1 MTGTGRAALAD
12 ICVIDLSPMMPGHF
26 CSMILADLG
35 ARVITVERPG
45 TGHFSRTTIRG
56 SFESVNRNKE
66 SLTLDLKQPVAQEV
80 LHRLARNADVV
91 LEGFR
96 PGVVDRLAADYDT
109 LRSVKPDLI
118 YCAISGYGQDGPYRD
133 LPGHDPNYL
142 AVAGVLSLAGDPLGP
157 PEGVVGASMA
167 DLSGAW
173 FAAIAVL
180 AAIRARDKQGIGQ
193 YIDIALAD
201 TSYALMQSRMTEYLV
216 NDCPSKERLMAR
228 AGIGL
233 FETRD
238 GSFISVAAAEN
249 HFWRSLCT
257 VLGLTEWGLAERFAT
272 PAGRRE
278 HGREIREKLR
288 AGFMRESSPVW
299 LEQLQAA
306 GVPCAPVNDLGAAAR
321 DPYAVAR
328 KIIEW
333 TEHPDF
339 GTVPSIRF
347 PPIMSATPATTRS
360 RAPMLGEHT
369 DALLSEFGYSAA
381 KIRELHDAN
390 AV

>member
-1 MTGTGRAALAD
+1 VR
-12 ICVIDLSPMMPGHF
+12 VIDLSPMMPGHF

-45 TGHFSRTTIRG
+45 TGHFSRTTVRG

-66 SLTLDLKQPVAQEV
+66 SLTLDLKQPAAQEV
-80 LHRLARNADVV
+80 LHRLTRNADIV

-96 PGVVDRLAADYDT
+96 PGVVSRLAADYDT
-109 LRSVKPDLI
+109 LRAVKPDLI

-142 AVAGVLSLAGDPLGP
+142 AVAGVLSIAGDPLGP
-157 PEGVVGASMA
+157 PEGVTGASMA

-180 AAIRARDKQGIGQ
+180 AALRARDRYGIGQ
-193 YIDIALAD
+193 YIDVALAD
-201 TSYALMQSRMTEYLV
+201 ASYALMQSRMIEYLV
-216 NDCPSKERLMAR
+216 NDRPSKEKLMAR
-228 AGIGL
+228 PGIGL

-238 GSFISVAAAEN
+238 GSFISIGAAEN
-249 HFWRSLCT
+249 HFWRRLCT
-257 VLGLTEWGLAERFAT
+257 VLGLQDWGLAERFAT
-272 PAGRRE
+272 SAGRRD
-278 HGREIREKLR
+278 HGGEIRERLR
-288 AGFMRESSPVW
+288 AGFLRESSAVW
-299 LEQLQAA
+299 LEHLRNA
-306 GVPCAPVNDLGAAAR
+306 GVPCAPVNDLGAAAC
-321 DPYAVAR
+321 DPHAEAR

-339 GTVPSIRF
+339 GTIPSIRF
-347 PPIMSATPATTRS
+347 PPIMSATPATTRR

-369 DALLSEFGYSAA
+369 DALLSEFGYSTE
-381 KIRELHDAN
+381 KIRELHDMH